1 MSDLAF
7 LAPYRLALLVLPVV
21 LAACYVLAR
30 LRRRRYA
37 LRFTTL
43 ELLDE
48 VAPDRSGW
56 RRHLPAL
63 AVLAAVVAA
72 TLGFAR
78 PAVAMSQDEL
88 QRIVVLAID
97 TSLSMEA
104 TDVEPSRVE
113 AAKSAAGDF
122 LDSVPDGVAVGVVG
136 FDGRARE
143 LISPTTRLDAV
154 RRTIDRAQLGQG
166 TAIGEAVFLALDSI
180 DSATEDRNGDGQA
193 DDRADD
199 PRANDVSADDRAD
212 DEAPAGTI
220 VLLSDG
226 ETTEGRPEEDAA
238 AEARARGIA
247 VHTIAFGTDSGTV
260 TDPAGRTVDVPVNTE
275 ALRRLASSTE
285 GRALT
290 AATAEELS
298 QVYEELGRNVQ
309 VEVVRR
315 EVSDWFAGMAVGFL
329 GLAAFGSLTW
339 FGRLP

>member
-7 LAPYRLALLVLPVV
+7 LAPYRLALLVLPAV
-21 LAACYVLAR
+21 LAACYVLVR

-37 LRFTTL
+37 MRFTTL

-63 AVLAAVVAA
+63 AVLAAVLAA

-88 QRIVVLAID
+88 QRIVILAID

-104 TDVEPSRVE
+104 TDVEPSRVA
-113 AAKSAAGDF
+113 AAKSAAADF

-154 RRTIDRAQLGQG
+154 RRTIERAQLGQG
-166 TAIGEAVFLALDSI
+166 TAIGEAVLLALDSI
-180 DSATEDRNGDGQA
+180 DSATQDRGGDGPTGGTT
-193 DDRADD
+193 DDSG
-199 PRANDVSADDRAD
+199 ANDSADDRAGD
-212 DEAPAGTI
+212 DEPAGTI

-226 ETTEGRPEEDAA
+226 ETTTGRPDDEAA

-247 VHTIAFGTDSGTV
+247 VHTIAFGTDAGTV
-260 TDPAGRTVDVPVNTE
+260 TDPTGRTVDVPVNTE

-315 EVSDWFAGMAVGFL
+315 EVSDWFAGVAVGFL
-329 GLAAFGSLTW
+329 GLAALGSLTW